1 MKILGHAKLKPRTEQ
16 VLIGE
21 AEDGTPITLEL
32 KAPRLNSI
40 TTLDRL
46 LEPPP
51 PPEPPATGKVSRTPR
66 GEVIKDDDGQPI
78 VARNNKDPG
87 HLKALATYAELET
100 KHNRAKTVAMLL
112 ECLGEQ
118 VEIEAKQEDYEE
130 WKGEGERPKPRK
142 GALVDFYDLVWEE
155 FEDAGLDLV
164 SLNRLTDAALRLTG
178 VRDEEVEDAR
188 DALGAS
194 SGN

>member
-1 MKILGHAKLKPRTEQ
+1 MKILGHAKLKARTEQ
-16 VLIGE
+16 VRIGE

-40 TTLDRL
+40 TTLDKL

-66 GEVIKDDDGQPI
+66 GEVIKDDDGQP
-78 VARNNKDPG
+78 VVSRNRKDPG
-87 HLKALATYAELET
+87 YLKALEKYDELET

-118 VEIEAKQEDYEE
+118 VEIEAKREDYTDDAGGP
-130 WKGEGERPKPRK
+130 GEK
-142 GALVDFYDLVWEE
+142 GALVEFYDQVWVE
-155 FEDAGLDLV
+155 FEEAGLDLV
-164 SLNRLTDAALRLTG
+164 SLSRLTDAALRLTG